1 MTDNKEV
8 NQKRRVNVFQVKAIN
23 NTNTAKIS
31 HQGYITDGERFADEL
46 IDIGGKDIMNNGE
59 TALKI
64 SPSIFAKFYKCN
76 ITDAYLLTN
85 KKLPILY
92 GTVMYERP
100 FTTGYLFNLTVYL
113 EITNDLTLIKD
124 PSKILNTMFTGKY
137 SIDIEI
143 DENQKETIP
152 LDNFST
158 YEKITQQLLTI
169 IKTPAMTNIIQ
180 IELKKRDEERIKR
193 LGGMMEFTIPKATYN
208 FDELVRKY
216 EKGEDLG
223 L

>member
-1 MTDNKEV
+1 MSDSKET
-8 NQKRRVNVFQVKAIN
+8 KRRVNVFQVKAITNSN
-23 NTNTAKIS
+23 NAKIIHS
-31 HQGYITDGERFADEL
+31 GYITDGDRFADEL
-46 IDIGGKDIMNNGE
+46 IDIGGKDVMNNGE

-64 SPSIFAKFYKCN
+64 SQNIFVKFYKCN

-85 KKLPILY
+85 RKLPILY

-113 EITNDLTLIKD
+113 EISSDSTLIKE
-124 PSKILNTMFTGKY
+124 PSKLLTTTFDGKY

-143 DENQKETIP
+143 DENQKETIQ
-152 LDNFST
+152 LETFTT
-158 YEKITQQLLTI
+158 YEKITNQLLTI

-193 LGGMMEFTIPKATYN
+193 LGGIMEYTIPTPTYN
-208 FDELVRKY
+208 FDELVKKY